1 MILYHG
7 TNIDFGEIDLSCSN
21 PYKDFGKGFYLTD
34 IRTQALELARK
45 RMIRD
50 GGSQVVQEYEF
61 DEGLLIDSELKCL
74 RFDTPTA
81 AWAEFIFKNRSRS
94 TPAFKH
100 DYDVVVGPIADDGV
114 AYLLNRYQEGS
125 FTLEELAN
133 ELQYKRLNRQYF
145 FGTIKAISLLK
156 RIR

>member
-7 TNIDFGEIDLSCSN
+7 TNIDFGKIDLSRSN
-21 PYKDFGKGFYLTD
+21 PFKDFGKGFYLTD
-34 IRTQALELARK
+34 IRSQAEELARK

-50 GGSQVVQEYEF
+50 GGTPVVQEYEF
-61 DEGLLIDSELKCL
+61 DENLLTGSNLNCL
-74 RFDTPTA
+74 RFDGPTA

-94 TPAFKH
+94 NPAFKH
-100 DYDVVVGPIADDGV
+100 DYDIVIGPIADDGV
-114 AYLLNRYQEGS
+114 AYLLSRYQEGS

-145 FGTIKAISLLK
+145 IGTDKAISLLK

>member
-7 TNIDFGEIDLSCSN
+7 TNFDFDKIDLSRSN
-21 PYKDFGKGFYLTD
+21 PFKDFGKGFYLTD
-34 IRTQALELARK
+34 IRSQAEELARK

-50 GGSQVVQEYEF
+50 GGTPVVQEYES
-61 DEGLLIDSELKCL
+61 DENLSTCSNLNCL
-74 RFDTPTA
+74 RFDGPTA
-81 AWAEFIFKNRSRS
+81 VWAEFIFKNRSRS
-94 TPAFKH
+94 NPAFKH
-100 DYDVVVGPIADDGV
+100 DYDIVIGPIADDGV

-145 FGTIKAISLLK
+145 FGTAKAISLLK
-156 RIR
+156 IIR